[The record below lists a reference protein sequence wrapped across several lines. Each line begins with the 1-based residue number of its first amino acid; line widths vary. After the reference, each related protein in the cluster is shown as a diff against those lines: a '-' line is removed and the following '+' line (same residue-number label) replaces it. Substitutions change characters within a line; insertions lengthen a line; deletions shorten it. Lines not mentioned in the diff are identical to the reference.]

1 MKVSIKARGVTGP
14 IDATRASG
22 SVKDIQSQRKR
33 KDYVLFK
40 KEGKLELI
48 SGMKATSIIASHQI
62 NDSIVYRGRTLIWPE
77 KKGRSIVEITIMS
90 DENGKLF
97 YRKGKNARHFAKHPI
112 KGCTVEFSHLKKRK
126 ISKSK

>member
-112 KGCTVEFSHLKKRK
+112 KGCTVEFSHLYIKLN
-126 ISKSK
+126 